1 MSASPAPGDSE
12 QALPQAAARAASSLS
27 SMQTVDGLWP
37 NLWQGGPALEALY
50 ALAAWFLRRKNHPL
64 QAPASEA
71 WARRLLASQNP
82 GGGFALWQGGPSDP
96 RSSVHAY
103 LALRLAGL
111 GADDAAVRSLAS
123 YIAAQGGLGH
133 ASAIAWIQLL
143 WPGAALSSSAAVL
156 APEHYFF
163 ADYRGWPA
171 RRRQETVCEAALSVA
186 GYLRGTARADFTP
199 PPPRLETEIPQPAPQ
214 QAGSRPSN
222 LTDALIHQ
230 WARMA
235 PRPLRDPIV
244 FRTYEATIE
253 EAMRWPTLPVALHA
267 ALALREARGRGM
279 AAMDRLDRIISLL
292 GPASPADPPRPCD
305 PSVRTAAL
313 ALLALAPAAAHTVLE
328 RAVAALLERFR
339 SGPSPADP
347 GAPRAG
353 WSLGDLHAAPDA
365 ETTAFALLA
374 LRRAAAA
381 DHPALSQAAAALV
394 EAQNSDGGWSA
405 YPGEP
410 SAADVT
416 AAVMEA
422 LAACGHPPGSE
433 PLRKAAAFLEQ
444 QQHAEAWW
452 RGARGICRLY
462 GTAMA
467 LRGLRAAGMDNR
479 EAAILRAGEWIRS
492 IQNPDGGWG
501 EDPGS
506 FDLNAF
512 CTAPSTPAHTAW
524 ALLGLLA
531 GGDDTSESVRR
542 GFAWLAAHQ
551 RRDGAWDAVAPTMPG
566 IAYAP
571 YLMDPL
577 GAVIWPLL
585 AIRERLNP
593 VASS

>member
-1 MSASPAPGDSE
+1 
-12 QALPQAAARAASSLS
+12 
-27 SMQTVDGLWP
+27 MQTGEGLWP

-64 QAPASEA
+64 QAPAAEA

-111 GADDAAVRSLAS
+111 GADDAGVRALAS
-123 YIAAQGGLGH
+123 YIAAQGGIGH
-133 ASAIAWIQLL
+133 ASAIAWIRLL
-143 WPGAALSSSAAVL
+143 WPGAAVSGSAAAL

-163 ADYRGWPA
+163 ADYRNWPA
-171 RRRQETVCEAALSVA
+171 RRRQELVCEAALSVA
-186 GYLRGTARADFTP
+186 DYLRGTARDSSASP
-199 PPPRLETEIPQPAPQ
+199 PPGLESEFPEPDQPP
-214 QAGSRPSN
+214 AGSASSG
-222 LTDALIHQ
+222 LTSALIRQ

-235 PRPLRDPIV
+235 PRALRDPIV
-244 FRTYEATIE
+244 FRTYEAAVE

-267 ALALREARGRGM
+267 ALAVREAGGRGM

-292 GPASPADPPRPCD
+292 GPANTMDPPRPCD
-305 PSVRTAAL
+305 SSIRTAAL
-313 ALLALAPAAAHTVLE
+313 ALLALAPAAPQAVLG
-328 RAVAALLERFR
+328 RTAAALLERFR
-339 SGPSPADP
+339 SDPSPADH

-374 LRRAAAA
+374 LRRASAA

-467 LRGLRAAGMDNR
+467 LRGLRAAGVDDR
-479 EAAILRAGEWIRS
+479 EAPVLRAGEWIRS
-492 IQNPDGGWG
+492 IQNADGGWG

-506 FDLNAF
+506 LDEPGFRE
-512 CTAPSTPAHTAW
+512 APSTPAHTAW

-531 GGDDTSESVRR
+531 GGDETSESVRR

-551 RRDGAWDAVAPTMPG
+551 RRDGAWDAAAPTMPG